1 MYSPMSYVSLHLIFF
16 WSHPHS
22 KFQMNEIVF
31 LTTIFHSIHLLLTC
45 STAGLTDPKAYC
57 VVASPRT
64 SGYTSR
70 TAVSLWWN
78 AGGISTRSRYQA
90 PSNAWWKCLSSDS
103 ESSDF
108 FFPLSIASFWEKE
121 SLDKKELWAT
131 KKKFSLTCR
140 NVFHSETV

>member
-108 FFPLSIASFWEKE
+108 FSRKINNSELHMKLTFETLQSNQNTWWAQPWPVFWR
-121 SLDKKELWAT
+121 
-131 KKKFSLTCR
+131 F
-140 NVFHSETV
+140 